1 MKKIILIAFIL
12 VLYNVKAQVG
22 IGTVDIHESA
32 ILEIVSNNSGVLFPK
47 VELASKDDITT
58 IPNPAN
64 GLMVYNMQNSGTGEM
79 TVLKNCMY
87 IFNGDTQL
95 WEGFNN
101 MPAHEIG
108 DLKHSLVIS
117 DHNGWV
123 KLDGRSLSG
132 LSAQQITAANSLGF
146 TTNLPDLTDKLLKQK
161 GALASTGG
169 SNTTAITISQ
179 ANLPNVNF
187 TGTTTDNGI
196 HNHEIADMEIRTL
209 DVVTGLLSGLGLT
222 FTNFSFFGY
231 DPSETIFTEDAGLHN
246 HAVTVNSG
254 GINEAINVNTENAYF
269 SANSFVYLGE

>member
-1 MKKIILIAFIL
+1 M
-12 VLYNVKAQVG
+12 
-22 IGTVDIHESA
+22 
-32 ILEIVSNNSGVLFPK
+32 LE
-47 VELASKDDITT
+47 SKDDILT

-64 GLMVYNMQNSGTGEM
+64 GLMVYNIQNNGTGDM
-79 TVLKNCMY
+79 AVIKNCMY

-101 MPAHEIG
+101 MPSHEVG
-108 DLKHSLVIS
+108 DLKHSLVVS

-132 LSAQQITAANSLGF
+132 LSTKQITAANSLGF

-161 GALASTGG
+161 GALMSTGG
-169 SNTTAITISQ
+169 SNNTAITLTQ

-187 TGTTTDNGI
+187 IGTTSDNGT
-196 HNHEIADMEIRTL
+196 HNHEIDNMEIRSL

-231 DPSETIFTEDAGLHN
+231 DTNEELYTEDSGLHN
-246 HAVTVNSG
+246 HSVNVNSG
-254 GINEAINVNTENAYF
+254 GTNEVISVDTENAYF
-269 SANSFVYLGE
+269 SANTFVYLGE